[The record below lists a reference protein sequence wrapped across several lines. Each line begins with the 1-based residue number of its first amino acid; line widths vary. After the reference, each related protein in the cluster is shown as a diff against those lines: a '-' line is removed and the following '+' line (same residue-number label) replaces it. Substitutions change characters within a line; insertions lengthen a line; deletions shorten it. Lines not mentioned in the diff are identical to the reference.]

1 MKRKTRMAEG
11 EMLVRTNM
19 EDLREKTH
27 ELHYETY
34 RRRRLLDM
42 GLGDETKDEDG
53 QPSNL
58 CQTFEK
64 KRTEHLEHL
73 QSKEDEMRQ
82 LFVQRVKSKEAE
94 LKESEKELHIKFE
107 KLKRVHAE

>member
-1 MKRKTRMAEG
+1 MARNSHG
-11 EMLVRTNM
+11 VILTFISA
-19 EDLREKTH
+19 LSS
-27 ELHYETY
+27 

-64 KRTEHLEHL
+64 KRAEHLEHL

-82 LFVQRVKSKEAE
+82 LFVQRFD
-94 LKESEKELHIKFE
+94 II
-107 KLKRVHAE
+107 R